1 MKVQA
6 QVSIYPL
13 KTKALA
19 KPVEEF
25 CRRLRNPGLT
35 VDTHSMSTLI
45 VGESDRVFQAVKQAF
60 QALAAD
66 YNIVMD
72 LKVSNAC
79 PNAAE
84 TRNKEEVDCTQ

>member
-1 MKVQA
+1 MRVQA
-6 QVSIYPL
+6 QVSLYPL

-45 VGESDRVFQAVKQAF
+45 VGESERVFQAVEQAF

-66 YNIVMD
+66 FDIVVD

-79 PNAAE
+79 PNDIE
-84 TRNKEEVDCTQ
+84 TQCRKKVD

>member
-13 KTKALA
+13 RTEALA

-25 CRRLRNPGLT
+25 CRRLQDRGLK
-35 VDTHSMSTLI
+35 VNIRSMSTSI
-45 VGESDRVFQAVKQAF
+45 VGDSDRVFQAVKRAF
-60 QALAAD
+60 QGLAAD
-66 YNIVMD
+66 YEVVMD

-79 PNAAE
+79 PE
-84 TRNKEEVDCTQ
+84 TPESGYGKEVD

>member
-1 MKVQA
+1 MRVQA

-45 VGESDRVFQAVKQAF
+45 VGESDGVFQAVKQAF

-66 YNIVMD
+66 FDIVVD

-79 PNAAE
+79 PNDIVPQC
-84 TRNKEEVDCTQ
+84 RKKVD

>member
-1 MKVQA
+1 MRVQA

-45 VGESDRVFQAVKQAF
+45 VGESDGVFQAVKQAF

-66 YNIVMD
+66 FDIVVD
-72 LKVSNAC
+72 LKISNAC
-79 PNAAE
+79 PNDVE
-84 TRNKEEVDCTQ
+84 TRCREKVD